1 MTKAIN
7 PSSSDT
13 SASKQEEPAETQQS
27 PHTNDSMPIKVWDLP
42 IRIFHWSLVITLCVS
57 AYTGLA
63 GGFTEMDIH
72 MQAGMVALAL
82 VAFRVVWGILGSH
95 YARFTQF
102 VRGPRAVL
110 RSIQTPIDA
119 PGHSPLGG
127 LSIIALL
134 VSLLVQIGTGLF
146 ANDDIFTEGPLA
158 SWVTYETSRQLTA
171 IHETNIWI
179 LGGLIALHLSAISYY
194 ELRRGKRLILAI
206 VTGRQPAEAG
216 SLEADD
222 TMGMRFFGL
231 ALFGVTSAGV
241 YWLTTL

>member
-1 MTKAIN
+1 MNKAIN
-7 PSSSDT
+7 PSSDDE
-13 SASKQEEPAETQQS
+13 SASRQEERAETQRA
-27 PHTNDSMPIKVWDLP
+27 PCTNDSTSIKVWDLP
-42 IRIFHWSLVITLCVS
+42 IRVFHWGLVITLCVS
-57 AYTGLA
+57 AYTGLK
-63 GGFTEMDIH
+63 GGFTEMDFH
-72 MQAGMVALAL
+72 MQSGMVALAL
-82 VAFRVVWGILGSH
+82 VAFRIGWGVLGSH

-110 RSIQTPIDA
+110 QSIRAPVDA
-119 PGHSPLGG
+119 PGHSPLGA

-134 VSLLVQIGTGLF
+134 VSLLVQISTGLF

-194 ELRRGKRLILAI
+194 ELRRGKRLILAM
-206 VTGRQPAEAG
+206 VSGRQPAEAG
-216 SLEADD
+216 SPEADD
-222 TMGMRFFGL
+222 TVGKRLLGL